1 MSVYLVTGGS
11 GFIGS
16 NIVRA
21 LLERKQSVKVLD
33 NLLTGRKENIEDIL
47 HDIDFIEGDIRNEDD
62 LDVALSG
69 VDYVIHLGAL
79 PSVQRSVQNPYR
91 SNDINVNG
99 TIKLLDACKKH
110 DIKRLVFASSSS
122 VYGGRAPL
130 PVKEEYK
137 TEPISP
143 YGLCKL
149 TGEHY
154 LRLYFEL
161 YGLETVAL
169 RYFNVF
175 GPRQNPDSQYAAVI
189 PKFITA
195 MINDESPV
203 IYGDGKQSRDFTYV
217 DNVIEANIL
226 ACTTTADVA
235 GKVFNIACG
244 KSIDLNELV
253 DVINKALG
261 KNIKPIYDA
270 DRKGDIKHSLASA
283 QKAYEIMGFEPVC
296 SVESGLEKTIEW
308 YVANS

>member
-1 MSVYLVTGGS
+1 MSTYLVTGGA

-16 NIVRA
+16 NIVRT
-21 LLERKQSVKVLD
+21 LLERSQEVKVLD
-33 NLLTGRKENIEDIL
+33 NLLTGRKENIEDVL
-47 HDIDFIEGDIRNEDD
+47 DKIDFIEGDIREDAD
-62 LDVALSG
+62 LDKALSG

-91 SNDINVNG
+91 SNEINVSG
-99 TIKLLDACKKH
+99 TIKLLDACRRH
-110 DIKRLVFASSSS
+110 DIKRVVFASSSS

-175 GPRQNPDSQYAAVI
+175 GPRQNPDSQYSAVI

-195 MINDESPV
+195 MINDKSPV

-217 DNVIEANIL
+217 ANVIEANIL
-226 ACTTTADVA
+226 ACTTTGDVA
-235 GKVFNIACG
+235 GKAFNIACG
-244 KSIDLNELV
+244 ESIDLNDLV
-253 DVINKALG
+253 QYINDALG
-261 KNIKPIYDA
+261 KDISPIYEVA
-270 DRKGDIKHSLASA
+270 RSGDIKHSLACA
-283 QKAYEIMGFEPVC
+283 DKAKDAMGFEPVC
-296 SVESGLEKTIEW
+296 SVSDGLKKTIEW
-308 YVANS
+308 YISQN